1 MRWAIIAI
9 RYGMIATIASVSLS
23 GAPAIAQG
31 TNGVSSIAV
40 ERQRQGQL
48 DTLTKVVKLT
58 PDQVTQVQAINDDT
72 TKRLLD
78 LRNSGKNPSAAHP
91 TIIAI
96 RTYQQ
101 TRIRALLTNDQKP
114 QFDAYAASLPHGQ
127 RPRGKLRRTDAP
139 PPPHK

>member
-23 GAPAIAQG
+23 GAPVLAQG
-31 TNGVSSIAV
+31 PNGVSSIAV

-58 PDQVTQVQAINDDT
+58 PDQVTQVKAINDDT
-72 TKRLLD
+72 IKRLLD
-78 LRNSGKNPSAAHP
+78 LRNSGKNPSAARP

-96 RTYQQ
+96 RSYQQ

-114 QFDAYAASLPHGQ
+114 PV
-127 RPRGKLRRTDAP
+127 RCLRRILASRPASQRQAT
-139 PPPHK
+139 